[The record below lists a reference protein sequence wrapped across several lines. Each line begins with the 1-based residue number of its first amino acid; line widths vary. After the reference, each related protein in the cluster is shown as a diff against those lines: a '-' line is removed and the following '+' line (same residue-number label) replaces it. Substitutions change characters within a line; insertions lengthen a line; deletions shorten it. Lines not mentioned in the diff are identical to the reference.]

1 MVMDNTVRF
10 SAKMTDLA
18 RLTPPSWFSSMAQ
31 KAIGPTGSAWMER
44 NGMEPITIISAGY
57 TTLMT
62 YSAMALIGIIISFV
76 LLPQLIF
83 VILMSSFGLMPL
95 LATISVLHG
104 PARQEANEEKAMLA
118 ESPAVIGMMS
128 MSMHLSPS
136 LERAVSYASE
146 NGDGQLSLR
155 LRAVRWTAMTDW
167 KGDLSFGMME
177 LSSSLGDINRGL
189 RQSLHMI
196 MTATAEKTRGGLE
209 RLLDRANDLAV
220 KGVQERLDQYIASL
234 SFPTM
239 VIFAFGVLL
248 PVMLFSLVPMLTI
261 RIAVSQEAATPAL
274 GMEQIGLLM
283 LVIFPV
289 CTFLFARS
297 TLARHPFRDVL
308 PFDRTMVRT
317 DLLPIVG
324 LTGAAAVGASFLP
337 FFQPFITLFIA
348 SVVPALYAIR
358 KWRGPHLE
366 RMNRPKAEEVFI
378 HALYQVGNGMLTGS
392 SFESALL
399 SAAKVH
405 RSSDFAEFVRQVM
418 HQVRTGAVTLSQAMG
433 EDHLMLRNSRLVRNA
448 YMTIAEAS
456 SIDPEAAG
464 RTAINLAKYIWELR
478 ESERKGRER
487 MRSVVDMMSYTAMIF
502 APIVLA
508 VTGSL
513 YTIVSMI
520 SPMGGSSSL
529 ALVGGIY
536 VLELTLVVTY
546 FNQGLQ
552 GSSDLR
558 EALYQFSTRAPIAM
572 GSFVIATLIA
582 QEGLVALF

>member
-1 MVMDNTVRF
+1 MTMDTAVKF

-18 RLTPPSWFSSMAQ
+18 RFAPPTWFSSPAE

-44 NGMEPITIISAGY
+44 NGMEPETIISAGY
-57 TTLMT
+57 TSLIT
-62 YSAMALIGIIISFV
+62 YSAMAVLGIIVSFV
-76 LLPQLIF
+76 LTPGLIF
-83 VILMSSFGLMPL
+83 FILALSFATMPPL
-95 LATISVLHG
+95 VTFSVLHG
-104 PARQEANEEKAMLA
+104 PARHAADEEKAMLA

-146 NGDGQLSLR
+146 NGEGQLSLR
-155 LRAVRWTAMTDW
+155 LRAVRWNAMTDW
-167 KGDLSFGMME
+167 RGDIHLGMME
-177 LSSSLGDINRGL
+177 LSSSLSDVNRGL

-196 MTATAEKTRGGLE
+196 MTATAEKSRGGLE

-261 RIAVSQEAATPAL
+261 RIAMSDDVGSPPL

-283 LVIFPV
+283 LVVFPV

-297 TLARHPFRDVL
+297 TLAKHPFRDSL
-308 PFDRTMVRT
+308 PLDIAMVRT
-317 DLLPIVG
+317 DLLPMIG

-337 FFQPFITLFIA
+337 FFQPFTALFIA
-348 SVVPALYAIR
+348 SVVPAIYAIR
-358 KWRGPHLE
+358 KWRASHLE
-366 RMNRPKAEEVFI
+366 QMRRPKEEEVFI

-405 RSSDFAEFVRQVM
+405 RSSDFSEFVREIM
-418 HQVRTGAVTLSQAMG
+418 HQVRTGAVTLPQTIGENHRMMHNSQ
-433 EDHLMLRNSRLVRNA
+433 LIRNA

-478 ESERKGRER
+478 ESERKGQER

-513 YTIVSMI
+513 YAIVSMI
-520 SPMGGSSSL
+520 SPMGDASSL
-529 ALVGGIY
+529 ALVGGVY

-546 FNQGLQ
+546 FNHGLQ
-552 GSSDLR
+552 RASDLR
-558 EALYQFSTRAPIAM
+558 EALYQFSIRAPIAM
-572 GSFVIATLIA
+572 GSFVIASLIA